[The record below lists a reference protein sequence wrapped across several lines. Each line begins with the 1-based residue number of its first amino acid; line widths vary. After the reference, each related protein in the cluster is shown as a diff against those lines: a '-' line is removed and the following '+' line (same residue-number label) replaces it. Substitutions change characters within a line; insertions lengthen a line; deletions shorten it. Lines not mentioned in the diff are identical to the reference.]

1 MEEHW
6 LTVDQ
11 LLALAAAEGFHPPE
25 VTARKIERW
34 RKERLLPRPRLIRL
48 GHGRGTRS
56 EYPSETE
63 RQLLAL
69 CRLRRRF
76 PHDLDAIRFGLWY
89 ERYLLPIDD
98 VKWSM
103 EQLLNPLLHALPL
116 NAPDPLAAAEQ
127 LASQSLSKRL
137 RSSSGQRLKRLRNT
151 GEIDTMVT
159 AIFQLA
165 LGGVPG
171 FTAHAEEEF
180 GERSLAELFVDV
192 LGLNRAQTDRIGEV
206 KPWLPQDSNEIAK
219 QLEDMAVGQFL
230 SLPAQLQTLKDAN
243 TRQLAQAHTDLVR
256 LLPGFKRTAKVM
268 EGMFGPNAFGFG
280 LFRELP
286 NDPAFLVLFL
296 SLLVRLRTTPHSTGI
311 DEIGTALQNSK
322 PDYQRILAFL
332 KALRQEHS
340 VIAKEILVQTQ
351 ELDFSDSHAFDQ
363 LHTIFVAAHGDYSRE
378 FQAFFQRHPELI
390 PPFDG
395 T

>member
-25 VTARKIERW
+25 ITARKIERW
-34 RKERLLPRPRLIRL
+34 RKADLLPRPRLIRL
-48 GHGRGTRS
+48 RRHGTRS
-56 EYPSETE
+56 EYPPETGK
-63 RQLLAL
+63 RLLAL

-89 ERYLLPIDD
+89 KRYLLPIDD
-98 VKWSM
+98 VKRSM
-103 EQLLNPLLHALPL
+103 EQLLTPLLHALPL
-116 NAPDPLAAAEQ
+116 HAPDPLATAEH
-127 LASQSLSKRL
+127 LASQMQSKPL

-165 LGGVPG
+165 LGDVPG

-192 LGLNRAQTDRIGEV
+192 LGLDRAQTDRIGEV
-206 KPWLPQDSNEIAK
+206 KPWLPQDSNELAR
-219 QLEDMAVGQFL
+219 QFEEMAVGQFL

-243 TRQLAQAHTDLVR
+243 SRQLAQARTDLVR
-256 LLPGFKRTAKVM
+256 LLPGFKRATKAM

-286 NDPAFLVLFL
+286 NDPVFLVLFL
-296 SLLVRLRTTPHSTGI
+296 SLLVRLRTTPHSAGI
-311 DEIGTALQNSK
+311 DEIEATLQNSK
-322 PDYQRILAFL
+322 PNYQRTLAFL

-340 VIAKEILVQTQ
+340 AIAKEILTQTQ
-351 ELDFSDSHAFDQ
+351 ELDLSDSHAFDRLQ
-363 LHTIFVAAHGDYSRE
+363 RIFAAAHADYPGE

-390 PPFDG
+390 PPDED